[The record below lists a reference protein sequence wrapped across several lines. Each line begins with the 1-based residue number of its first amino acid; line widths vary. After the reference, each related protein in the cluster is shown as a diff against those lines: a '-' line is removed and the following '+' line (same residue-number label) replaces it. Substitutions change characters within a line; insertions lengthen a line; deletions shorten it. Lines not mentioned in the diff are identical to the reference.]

1 MNSFNLIEIMNGG
14 SMLLRMLPSAFISCL
29 LCLALCT
36 GVCLGDEVSR
46 EYNPDACPPVGLDEL
61 AWNESG
67 TYVDAY
73 GNMAT
78 VTMPTGVS
86 GSISLFNLGAT
97 NLVCDRVIRC
107 SSSGKWTLVDWCNEQ
122 AWDGLYVLE
131 IIVDNYR
138 YLDDWCHAQ
147 CPAGSQSYTPH
158 TQSDWD
164 FVHSV
169 RVYKW
174 VPK

>member
-1 MNSFNLIEIMNGG
+1 
-14 SMLLRMLPSAFISCL
+14 MLLRMLQTALTFFS
-29 LCLALCT
+29 LCLIVFIGICHA
-36 GVCLGDEVSR
+36 DEITR
-46 EYNPDACPPVGLDEL
+46 EYNPSACPPVGLDEL

-97 NLVCDRVIRC
+97 NLVCDRIIRC
-107 SSSGKWTLVDWCNEQ
+107 SSSGKWALVDWCNEQ
-122 AWDGLYVLE
+122 SWDGLYVIE

-147 CPAGSQSYTPH
+147 CPANSQACTPH
-158 TQSDWD
+158 TQSEWD
-164 FVHSV
+164 FVQSV
-169 RVYKW
+169 QVYGW
-174 VPK
+174 VSE